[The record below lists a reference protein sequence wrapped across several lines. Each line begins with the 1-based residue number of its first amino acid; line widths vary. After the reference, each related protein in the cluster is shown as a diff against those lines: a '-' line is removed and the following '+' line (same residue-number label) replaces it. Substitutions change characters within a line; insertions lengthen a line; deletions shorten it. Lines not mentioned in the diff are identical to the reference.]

1 MEDYDA
7 IIAAEEMLQQDLG
20 NVGQVDG
27 HDAGSGEMNIFIFT
41 DHPKLCLQASQQ
53 IFGARN
59 FKREMKV
66 AFRKRNEDEYT
77 VLYPPGLTEFVIT

>member
-7 IIAAEEMLQQDLG
+7 IIAAEEMLREDLG
-20 NVGQVDG
+20 NVGRVDG

-41 DHPKLCLQASQQ
+41 NHPKLCLQACQQ

-66 AFRKRNEDEYT
+66 AFRKLDEDDYT
-77 VLYPPGLTEFVIT
+77 VLYPPGATEFAIT